1 MRRTAFVVFIVVA
14 ACAAAAGQR
23 RPGIF
28 RPDRRPPAAAQ
39 PATVQPEA
47 TPAPATA
54 AAANP
59 ASAQQ
64 TYKPAVEFHSFMQ
77 LRFYENQGNFLVE
90 DLEVVFPPSGSKKAT
105 FVITRAGGA
114 AVASVPLRLEAPLAT
129 FTMFGMYKPDG
140 VPGNANVGEP
150 GDYVLSVQVDGRPIT
165 TLPFS
170 MKKESNNDP
179 FNPRTTFVREG
190 PWRDLA
196 YFSNFVEARAN
207 NNLRFNWWTSLREL
221 PPGTTSTNRP
231 LVTLHIMHGGQE
243 VAATRSPV
251 VLSQTD
257 WQFFSQEFHFPAEK
271 QVRWMTL
278 ADLTRKDGE
287 YTVVA
292 KVGGK
297 PFKTY
302 RAEVRGG
309 QLQRHPRNSLDTQ
322 PHTDF
327 ISPRLVDTSSRS
339 TSSYTM
345 RDTYWVKKQ

>member
-1 MRRTAFVVFIVVA
+1 MKRTALAVCIIITAGLVA
-14 ACAAAAGQR
+14 EAQR

-28 RPDRRPPAAAQ
+28 RPGRTQPPSSQ
-39 PATVQPEA
+39 PATTQPA
-47 TPAPATA
+47 APSTPATA
-54 AAANP
+54 P
-59 ASAQQ
+59 ASNPSPASGQQ
-64 TYKPAVEFHSFMQ
+64 TYKPAIEFQSFMQ
-77 LRFYENQGNFLVE
+77 LRFYEEQGNFLVE
-90 DLEVVFPPSGSKKAT
+90 GLEVVFPPAGARKAT
-105 FVITRAGGA
+105 FVITRANGA
-114 AVASVPLRLEAPLAT
+114 AVASVPLRLESPLASY
-129 FTMFGMYKPDG
+129 TMFGMYVPDG
-140 VPGNANVGEP
+140 VPGSANVGEP
-150 GDYVLSVQVDGRPIT
+150 GDYVLSVLVDGQPLT

-170 MKKESNNDP
+170 MKRESNNDP

-196 YFSNFVEARAN
+196 YFSSRTDAPDSHLE
-207 NNLRFNWWTSLREL
+207 FNWWTSLREL
-221 PPGTTSTNRP
+221 PAGTPQRP
-231 LVTLHIMHGGQE
+231 LVTLHLLRGAQE

-251 VLSQTD
+251 VISQTD
-257 WQFFSQEFHFPAEK
+257 WQFFYQEFHFPTEK

-278 ADLTRKDGE
+278 ADLTKTDGE

-292 KVGGK
+292 KVNGK

-345 RDTYWVKKQ
+345 RDTFWVKKN

>member
-1 MRRTAFVVFIVVA
+1 MRRTALVVVLLL
-14 ACAAAAGQR
+14 AAAGVVASSQ
-23 RPGIF
+23 
-28 RPDRRPPAAAQ
+28 
-39 PATVQPEA
+39 
-47 TPAPATA
+47 
-54 AAANP
+54 P
-59 ASAQQ
+59 ASARQ
-64 TYKPAVEFHSFMQ
+64 TYEPAIEYQSLMQ

-90 DLEVVFPPSGSKKAT
+90 ELEVVFPPAGSKKAT

-114 AVASVPLRLEAPLAT
+114 AVASVPLRLEAPLASY
-129 FTMFGMYKPDG
+129 TMFGMYMPDG

-150 GDYVLSVQVDGRPIT
+150 GDYVLSVQVDGKPIT

-170 MKKESNNDP
+170 MKREASNDP
-179 FNPRTTFVREG
+179 FNPKTTFVREG

-196 YFSNFVEARAN
+196 YFSDRVDAPAN
-207 NNLRFNWWTSLREL
+207 NNLVFNWWTSLREL
-221 PPGTTSTNRP
+221 PAGSPPRS

-243 VAATRSPV
+243 IAATRSPV
-251 VLSQTD
+251 VITQTD
-257 WQFFSQEFHFPAEK
+257 WQFLYQEFHFPAEK

-278 ADLTRKDGE
+278 ADLTKKDGE

-292 KVGGK
+292 KVNGK

-309 QLQRHPRNSLDTQ
+309 KLQRHPRNSLDTQ

-339 TSSYTM
+339 NSSYVM
-345 RDTYWVKKQ
+345 RDTYWVRKM